1 MERDAN
7 KFRLVTF
14 SIINKN
20 FNAFSFLFSYFF
32 QIVIFCLSDC
42 IGIEIINRANYRL
55 YRFKLTNNG
64 RGWQQQVSPTEQ
76 KEKAL
81 YKKEPRLFKFLPD
94 SDCPRGNFL
103 SEYGPG
109 RIGGQNQPFHHSL
122 VQP

>member
-1 MERDAN
+1 MNFQLFLASLQNSIDKIFKKKNFSQDEENSIYFLTKLPFTLIKTKLSTTLKYWVMERDAN

-20 FNAFSFLFSYFF
+20 FNAFSFLFFYFF

-64 RGWQQQVSPTEQ
+64 RG
-76 KEKAL
+76 
-81 YKKEPRLFKFLPD
+81 
-94 SDCPRGNFL
+94 
-103 SEYGPG
+103 
-109 RIGGQNQPFHHSL
+109 
-122 VQP
+122 